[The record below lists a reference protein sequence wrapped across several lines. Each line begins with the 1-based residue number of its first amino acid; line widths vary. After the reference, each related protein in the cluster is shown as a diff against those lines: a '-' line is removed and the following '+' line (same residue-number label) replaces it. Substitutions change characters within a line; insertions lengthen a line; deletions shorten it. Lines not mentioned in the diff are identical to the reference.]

1 MLFPEVGTGESR
13 HSLLLPIFPGT
24 RSRSTILPH
33 NAWRTFSDRLF
44 VSSFAPVDI
53 PPRIGPSHPI
63 PSHPSEKELHAL
75 RLSCTELEWLS
86 EHARGYLKA
95 AREAA
100 GDPGIFEQ
108 ELELAEEMA
117 QLQRRNI
124 ANLERKLEQK
134 RAQA

>member
-1 MLFPEVGTGESR
+1 VPSR
-13 HSLLLPIFPGT
+13 
-24 RSRSTILPH
+24 
-33 NAWRTFSDRLF
+33 
-44 VSSFAPVDI
+44 PVQ
-53 PPRIGPSHPI
+53 
-63 PSHPSEKELHAL
+63 SHPSEKELHAL
-75 RLSCTELEWLS
+75 RLSCVELEWLS
-86 EHARGYLKA
+86 EHARGHLKA

-124 ANLERKLEQK
+124 ANLERKMGEQK